1 MAQKIIDADM
11 VETIRRGAEANL
23 TATQIAA
30 TLDVAV
36 TTVRRHAHRHGIQLA
51 KARLANS
58 PAIRDKQIKQ
68 LNIAEAKRKKAEA
81 KKLRQVASDLAKI
94 ANPQE
99 RKEALYG
106 QALLA
111 FEMKQAA
118 EGRRPKLPCDAPS
131 PETLAQRKRRKEVK
145 NYKPLEI
152 AGITFPSR
160 TSAAQALGVSRGEFS
175 AMISPKA
182 TTFRRQKLARML
194 GEYKRKIEA
203 SGTSTQA

>member
-1 MAQKIIDADM
+1 MAQKVVDADM
-11 VETIRRGAEANL
+11 IETIRRGAKAGL
-23 TATQIAA
+23 TANQIAA
-30 TLDVAV
+30 MLDVVV
-36 TTVRRHAHRHGIQLA
+36 TTVRRHAHRHGIPIA
-51 KARLANS
+51 KAHLDNS

-81 KKLRQVASDLAKI
+81 KKLRQVAQDLAKI

-118 EGRRPKLPCDAPS
+118 EGRRPKLPCDVPS
-131 PETLAQRKRRKEVK
+131 PEALAQRLRRDVK
-145 NYKPLEI
+145 NHKPLEI

-160 TSAAQALGVSRGEFS
+160 TSAAEALGVSRGEFS

-194 GEYKRKIEA
+194 AEYKRKIK
-203 SGTSTQA
+203 S

>member
-1 MAQKIIDADM
+1 MAQKIVDADM
-11 VETIRRGAEANL
+11 INTIRRGAEAGL
-23 TATQIAA
+23 TAVQIAA
-30 TLDVAV
+30 TLDVVV
-36 TTVRRHAHRHGIQLA
+36 TTVRRHAHRHGIPIA
-51 KARLANS
+51 KAQLDNS
-58 PAIRDKQIKQ
+58 PAIRDKQIRM

-81 KKLRQVASDLAKI
+81 KAEKKRLQQIASDLSKI
-94 ANPQE
+94 SNPAE

-106 QALLA
+106 QALKA

-131 PETLAQRKRRKEVK
+131 PETLAQRLRRDAK
-145 NYKPLEI
+145 NYKPLKI

-182 TTFRRQKLARML
+182 TDFRRQKLARML
-194 GEYKRKIEA
+194 AEYKRKIK
-203 SGTSTQA
+203 S

>member
-1 MAQKIIDADM
+1 MAQKIVDAEM
-11 VETIRRGAEANL
+11 INTIRRGAEAGL
-23 TATQIAA
+23 TASQIAA
-30 TLDVAV
+30 TLDVVV
-36 TTVRRHAHRHGIQLA
+36 TTVRRHAHRHGIQIA
-51 KARLANS
+51 KAQLDNS

-81 KKLRQVASDLAKI
+81 QKLRQVASDLAKI
-94 ANPQE
+94 SNPQE

-106 QALLA
+106 QALKA
-111 FEMKQAA
+111 FEMKQSQ

-131 PETLAQRKRRKEVK
+131 PETMAQRMRRDAK

-160 TSAAQALGVSRGEFS
+160 TYAAAVLGVSRGEFS

-182 TTFRRQKLARML
+182 TDFRRQKLARML
-194 GEYKRKIEA
+194 GEYKRKVEA
-203 SGTSTQA
+203 SEASN

>member
-1 MAQKIIDADM
+1 MAQKIVDADM
-11 VETIRRGAEANL
+11 INTIRRGAEAGL

-30 TLDVAV
+30 TLDVVV
-36 TTVRRHAHRHGIQLA
+36 TTVRRHAHRHGIQIA
-51 KARLANS
+51 KAQLDNS
-58 PAIRDKQIKQ
+58 PLIRDRQIRQ
-68 LNIAEAKRKKAEA
+68 INIAEAKRKKAEA
-81 KKLRQVASDLAKI
+81 KAEKKRLQQIASDLSKI
-94 ANPQE
+94 SNPAE

-106 QALLA
+106 QALKA

-131 PETLAQRKRRKEVK
+131 PETLAQRLRRDAK

-160 TSAAQALGVSRGEFS
+160 TYAAAALGVSRGEFS

-182 TTFRRQKLARML
+182 TDFRRQKLARML
-194 GEYKRKIEA
+194 AEYKRKVKA
-203 SGTSTQA
+203 QP

>member
-1 MAQKIIDADM
+1 MAQKIVDADM
-11 VETIRRGAEANL
+11 INTIRRGAEAGL
-23 TATQIAA
+23 TAAQIAA
-30 TLDVAV
+30 TLDVVV
-36 TTVRRHAHRHGIQLA
+36 TTVRRHAHRHGIPIA
-51 KARLANS
+51 KAQLDNS
-58 PAIRDKQIKQ
+58 PAIRDKQIRQ

-81 KKLRQVASDLAKI
+81 EKLKKVAQDLAKI

-106 QALLA
+106 QALKA

-118 EGRRPKLPCDAPS
+118 EGRRPKLPCDVPS
-131 PETLAQRKRRKEVK
+131 PETLAQRLRRDAK
-145 NYKPLEI
+145 NYKPLKI

-182 TTFRRQKLARML
+182 TDFRRQKLARML
-194 GEYKRKIEA
+194 GEYKRKIKA
-203 SGTSTQA
+203 QS

>member
-1 MAQKIIDADM
+1 MAQKIVDADIN
-11 VETIRRGAEANL
+11 TIRRGAEAGL

-30 TLDVAV
+30 MLDVVV
-36 TTVRRHAHRHGIQLA
+36 TTVRRHAHRHGIPIA
-51 KARLANS
+51 KAQLNNS
-58 PAIRDKQIKQ
+58 PAIRSKQIKQ
-68 LNIAEAKRKKAEA
+68 LNMAEAKRKRDQAIKL
-81 KKLRQVASDLAKI
+81 KKVAQDLAKI

-106 QALLA
+106 QALKA

-131 PETLAQRKRRKEVK
+131 PETLAQRLRRDAK

-152 AGITFPSR
+152 AGVIFPSR
-160 TSAAQALGVSRGEFS
+160 TSAAQALDVSRGEFS

-182 TTFRRQKLARML
+182 TDFRRQKLARML
-194 GEYKRKIEA
+194 AEYKRKIEA

>member
-1 MAQKIIDADM
+1 MAQKIVDADM
-11 VETIRRGAEANL
+11 IKTIRRGAEAGL
-23 TATQIAA
+23 TANQIAA
-30 TLDVAV
+30 TLDVVV
-36 TTVRRHAHRHGIQLA
+36 TTVRRHAHRHGIQIA
-51 KARLANS
+51 KAQLDNS

-94 ANPQE
+94 SNPQE

-106 QALLA
+106 QALMA

-118 EGRRPKLPCDAPS
+118 EGRRPKLPCEAPS
-131 PETLAQRKRRKEVK
+131 PETMAQRMRRDAK

-160 TSAAQALGVSRGEFS
+160 TYAAAVLGVSRGEFS

-182 TTFRRQKLARML
+182 TDFRRQKLARML
-194 GEYKRKIEA
+194 GEYKRKVEA
-203 SGTSTQA
+203 SGASI